1 MAFFGTIRED
11 VQSVFD
17 RDPAARSMVEVL
29 LCYPG
34 LHAVWAHHVNHWFWR
49 HGAQTLARFLS
60 QVVRF
65 FTGIEIHPGAT
76 IGRRL
81 FIDHGMGV
89 VVGETAEVGD
99 DVTIYQGV
107 TLGGTNLNKGK
118 RHPTIGNGVVIGGG
132 AKVLGNIVVGENSR
146 VGAGSVVLRD
156 VPDNSTI
163 VGVPGHIIFRNGKR
177 VVITDPKEIQD
188 PLSEVVINLARELQ
202 ELKRQIAEHRHEYA
216 PDDGFVELAE
226 TTENPEDAV
235 AALSARERNE
245 PQGSGETS

>member
-1 MAFFGTIRED
+1 MALLRTIRED
-11 VQSVFD
+11 VRSVFE
-17 RDPAARSMVEVL
+17 RDPAARSTVEVM

-34 LHAVWAHHVNHWFWR
+34 LHAVWMHHVNQWFWKR
-49 HGAQTLARFLS
+49 GLHTVARFSS
-60 QVVRF
+60 QISRF
-65 FTGIEIHPGAT
+65 LTGIEIHPAAT

-89 VVGETAEVGD
+89 VIGETAEVGD

-107 TLGGTNLNKGK
+107 TLGGTTLNKGK
-118 RHPTIGNGVVIGGG
+118 RHPTIRNGVVIGGG

-163 VGVPGHIIFRNGKR
+163 VGVPGHIMFRDGKR

-188 PLSEVVINLARELQ
+188 PLSEVVLNLAREIQ
-202 ELKRQIAEHRHEYA
+202 DLKR
-216 PDDGFVELAE
+216 ELAQHAHRPDGNLVSYPEE
-226 TTENPEDAV
+226 TQPADEAI
-235 AALSARERNE
+235 AALSTRERKKAR
-245 PQGSGETS
+245 GE

>member
-1 MAFFGTIRED
+1 MAFFNTIRED
-11 VQSVFD
+11 IQSVFE
-17 RDPAARSMVEVL
+17 RDPAARSMLEVL

-34 LHAVWAHHVNHWFWR
+34 LHTVWAHHVNHWLWKHKF
-49 HGAQTLARFLS
+49 HTLARFFS

-65 FTGIEIHPGAT
+65 WTGIEIHPGAR

-89 VVGETAEVGD
+89 VIGETAEVGD
-99 DVTIYQGV
+99 DVTIYQAV
-107 TLGGTNLNKGK
+107 TLGGTTLNKGK
-118 RHPTIGNGVVIGGG
+118 RHPTIRNGVVIGGG

-146 VGAGSVVLRD
+146 IGANSVVLRD

-188 PLSEVVINLARELQ
+188 PLSEVVINLAKEIQ
-202 ELKRQIAEHRHEYA
+202 ELKREVAEHRHEYT

-226 TTENPEDAV
+226 ATDNPEDAIEAL
-235 AALSARERNE
+235 AARDQRKS
-245 PQGSGETS
+245 ETGTDS